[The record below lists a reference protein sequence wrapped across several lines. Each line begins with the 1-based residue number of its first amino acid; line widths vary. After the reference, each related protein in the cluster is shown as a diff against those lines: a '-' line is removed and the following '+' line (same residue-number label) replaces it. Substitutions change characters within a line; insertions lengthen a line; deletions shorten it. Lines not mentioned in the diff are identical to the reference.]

1 MQSEDMILASEFC
14 IHHNIEL
21 SLIYSLHESGLVEIT
36 EIEEQTFVQA
46 SQLLHLEKL
55 VRFHNEMGINLEG
68 IEAISYLLQRITDMQ
83 QDIQLLTNKLR
94 AYENE

>member
-36 EIEEQTFVQA
+36 EIEEQKFVQA

-55 VRFHNEMGINLEG
+55 VRLHSEMGINLEG
-68 IEAISYLLQRITDMQ
+68 IETITYLLHRIDNMHQ
-83 QDIQLLTNKLR
+83 QIQLLTNKLKM
-94 AYENE
+94 YETE

>member
-1 MQSEDMILASEFC
+1 MQSEDRILASEFC

-21 SLIYSLHESGLVEIT
+21 SLIYALHESGLVEIT
-36 EIEEQTFVQA
+36 EIEEQTFVPA
-46 SQLLHLEKL
+46 SQLLYLEKL
-55 VRFHNEMGINLEG
+55 VRLHSEMGINLEG
-68 IEAISYLLQRITDMQ
+68 IEAISYLLQRINDMQ

>member
-36 EIEEQTFVQA
+36 EIEEKAFVPA
-46 SQLLHLEKL
+46 NQLIHLEKL
-55 VRFHNEMGINLEG
+55 VRYMMKWTS
-68 IEAISYLLQRITDMQ
+68 ISKALKQFLICCNALMICNNTFNC
-83 QDIQLLTNKLR
+83 LPPG
-94 AYENE
+94 